1 VTNRLHADHQRISG
15 LLHQYEIGEHTEKT
29 GEVVLQQIC
38 QELLHHM
45 ELEEN
50 KVYPIIRRVLSEPEQ
65 PQIDTSLREHERIKE
80 LIRHI
85 EEHTSGEDKV
95 TALVQKLQN
104 CVRQHAQEE
113 EQEVLP
119 KAEERGGPEFR
130 QLAYELRL
138 DAPDYEPRVH
148 VDQQDPSPV

>member
-1 VTNRLHADHQRISG
+1 VTNRLHADHQRINV
-15 LLHQYEIGEHTEKT
+15 LFYQYEVGEHTEKT
-29 GEVVLQQIC
+29 GEVVIRQIC
-38 QELLHHM
+38 RELLRHM
-45 ELEEN
+45 ELEEA
-50 KVYPIIRRVLSEPEQ
+50 KVYPIVRRALSEPEQ
-65 PQIDTSLREHERIKE
+65 TQIDTSLREHERIKE

-85 EEHTSGEDKV
+85 EEQASEEEKV

-104 CVRQHAQEE
+104 CVRQHVQEE

-119 KAEERGGPEFR
+119 KAEERGGPELR

-148 VDQQDPSPV
+148 VDQQNPSPI